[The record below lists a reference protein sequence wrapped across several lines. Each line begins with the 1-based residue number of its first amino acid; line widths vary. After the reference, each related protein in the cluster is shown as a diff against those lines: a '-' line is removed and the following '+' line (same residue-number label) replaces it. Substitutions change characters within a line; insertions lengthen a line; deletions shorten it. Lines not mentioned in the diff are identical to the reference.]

1 MHRPLR
7 KNNLPYLAAAKNALA
22 GAALRVHGRI
32 IAYGGISGYNDEK
45 LSSGPSNLFN
55 ITTTQLTLLGM
66 CGLTGNAQGTS
77 GLELARHL
85 RVDQPHL
92 KVLFMSGYSTD
103 IAGQEFQFQNGENFL
118 QKSIATYNFLTTIRR
133 CLDE

>member
-1 MHRPLR
+1 MP
-7 KNNLPYLAAAKNALA
+7 
-22 GAALRVHGRI
+22 
-32 IAYGGISGYNDEK
+32 
-45 LSSGPSNLFN
+45 
-55 ITTTQLTLLGM
+55 
-66 CGLTGNAQGTS
+66 QGTS

-103 IAGQEFQFQNGENFL
+103 IAGQEFQLRNGENFL
-118 QKSIATYNFLTTIRR
+118 QKPFATDKFLTTIRR